1 LRCFEK
7 IYTFATLFEMVG
19 WKTKYDVEFKGL
31 KEGRHEFDFEVD
43 EKFFE
48 HFENS
53 PVTHGNVAVA
63 ATLEKR
69 STFLKIYL
77 ELEGWVTLNCD
88 RCLGDYRQDIKN
100 EAEVLV
106 KFSEVEQEDDV
117 DVMWIHPEEHR
128 LNLAQLM
135 YEYIA
140 LAIPLKR
147 VHPDEQGCDA
157 EMLDKINE
165 HVQPDVN
172 PDDDEDIDPRWEAL
186 KKLKNNN

>member
-1 LRCFEK
+1 M
-7 IYTFATLFEMVG
+7 AG

-31 KEGRHEFDFEVD
+31 KEGRHEFDFEAG

-53 PVTHGNVAVA
+53 PVNVGDVTVNV
-63 ATLEKR
+63 TLEKR

-77 ELEGWVTLNCD
+77 KLKGRVELTCD
-88 RCLGDYRQDIKN
+88 RCLGNYRQKIKN
-100 EAEVLV
+100 KAEVLV

-117 DVMWIHPEEHR
+117 DVMWVNPEEHR
-128 LNLAQLM
+128 LNLAQLI
-135 YEYIA
+135 YEYVA

-147 VHPDEQGCDA
+147 IHPDDKYGESTCDP
-157 EMLDKINE
+157 EMLDKLDNFG
-165 HVQPDVN
+165 QPEDN
-172 PDDDEDIDPRWEAL
+172 DDKDEIDPRWEAL

>member
-1 LRCFEK
+1 MQLF
-7 IYTFATLFEMVG
+7 FEMAG

-31 KEGRHEFDFEVD
+31 KEGLHEFDFETK

-53 PVTHGNVAVA
+53 PVNIGDVAVKV
-63 ATLEKR
+63 TLEKR
-69 STFLKIYL
+69 STFLKIRL
-77 ELEGWVTLNCD
+77 KLKGWVELTCD
-88 RCLGDYRQDIKN
+88 RCLGEYRQKVKN
-100 EAEVLV
+100 KAEVLV

-117 DVMWIHPEEHR
+117 DVMWVSPEEHR
-128 LNLAQLM
+128 LNLAQLI

-147 VHPDEQGCDA
+147 VHPDDENGKSLCDT
-157 EMLDKINE
+157 EMLNKINNYTPTGE
-165 HVQPDVN
+165 EPN
-172 PDDDEDIDPRWEAL
+172 EEEDIDPRWEAL